1 MKMSN
6 EPAAKSRGK
15 AKTPRQKAQDVSSQH
30 HYKLNSKVEEYYLNL
45 SGKKL
50 IYPPTE
56 KIPVIQVSN
65 FPALG
70 KITALRFLEWVQN
83 NPGGVVSLPTGKTPE
98 HFIKNVQF
106 YLNNWNNAQVQK
118 ELAEV
123 GIDPARKPD
132 MFSLHFVQIDEFY
145 PIDPNQQN
153 SFYYYIQKF
162 YINGFGLDPKK
173 ALLIN
178 IYDIGTANDLDF
190 EKIFGDEKVD
200 LSLRTRWA
208 KTPLEELQ
216 KETIER
222 TDQFCVEYEKKIRAL
237 GGIGFFLG
245 GIGPDGHIGFNV
257 RGSDHFSTTRL
268 CETNYETQAAAASDL
283 GGIEVAR
290 KRLVITIGL
299 DTITFNPNTVAVIIA
314 SGQAK
319 ANIVRDSIQS
329 EPSIKYPATV
339 LQKLP
344 YARFYLTEGAA
355 IKLVERWYHN
365 VENMPE
371 LDTKTIEK
379 AVINLAISR
388 NRKISDL
395 TLEDYQSDPFTNL
408 ILRRT
413 KATPEII
420 NHDVEHNIRQ
430 KITRGIA
437 TVDGEVFLHTSPH
450 HDDEMLGY
458 LPYIVHLVRNP
469 NNKHYF
475 SYMTSGFTA
484 VTNSYVLGLMENLR
498 ELIDRPHFQRLM
510 SEHYFEPTNHNARN
524 RDVNLYLDG
533 VACGDVKKKIEAES
547 RRLLSILT
555 EIYEETNIIYLKDR
569 VVELINYFRTQYPGK
584 KDIAHVQRL
593 KGMIREWEADVLWG
607 YFGFNKS
614 NVFHLRLGF
623 YKGDIFSEEPT
634 VDRDVLPIYRL
645 IKQVKPTVITVAL
658 DPEGS
663 GPDTHYKVMQS
674 ITEALK
680 MYEKEADISKL
691 RIWGYRNVWFKFHP
705 ASANI
710 YVPVSLNSMAIME
723 NAFMESFGSQ
733 KNASFPSWEFDG
745 PFCRLARKIQVDQ
758 YLKIK
763 TCLGRDFFIKN
774 EHPRL
779 RATHGLVF
787 IKELTPQEF
796 YQHSLE
802 LRKSTENF

>member
-1 MKMSN
+1 MAN
-6 EPAAKSRGK
+6 I
-15 AKTPRQKAQDVSSQH
+15 KTPRRPKSGSPITTDTTH
-30 HYKLNSKVEEYYLNL
+30 HYRLNSRVEEYFLRL
-45 SGKKL
+45 SNKKL

-70 KITALRFLEWVQN
+70 KLTALRFIEWVQN
-83 NPGGVVSLPTGKTPE
+83 NPGGVVALPTGKTPE
-98 HFIKNVQF
+98 YFIKNVQYF
-106 YLNNWNNAQVQK
+106 LNNWGTPAVNK
-118 ELAEV
+118 ELEEV
-123 GIDPARKPD
+123 GLDPANKPN
-132 MFSLHFVQIDEFY
+132 MASLHFVQIDEFY

-162 YINGFGLDPKK
+162 YINGFGLDPQK

-178 IYDIGTANDLDF
+178 TYDIGTANDLSI

-200 LSLRTRWA
+200 LTLRTRWA
-208 KTPLEELQ
+208 KNPREELQ

-222 TDQFCVEYEKKIRAL
+222 VDQFCVQYEKKIRAL

-268 CETNYETQAAAASDL
+268 CETNYETQAAAATDL
-283 GGIEVAR
+283 GGIEIAR

-299 DTITFNPNTVAVIIA
+299 DTITYNPNAVAIIIA
-314 SGQAK
+314 AGQAK
-319 ANIVRDSIQS
+319 SNIVRDSIQNG
-329 EPSIKYPATV
+329 PTIQYPATV

-344 YARFYLTEGAA
+344 YARFYLTDGAA
-355 IKLVERWYHN
+355 IKLTERWYQN
-365 VENMPE
+365 VAAMPE
-371 LDTKTIEK
+371 IDRKTTEK
-379 AVINLAISR
+379 AVINLALSL
-388 NRKISDL
+388 NKKISSL
-395 TLEDYQSDPFTNL
+395 SLQDYQANPFTNL
-408 ILRRT
+408 ILKRT
-413 KATPEII
+413 KASPEII
-420 NHDVEHNIRQ
+420 NHDVIASIQQ
-430 KITRGIA
+430 KIMRGIA
-437 TVDGEVFLHTSPH
+437 PVDGEVFLHTSPH

-469 NNKHYF
+469 NNRHYF

-484 VTNSYVLGLMENLR
+484 VTNSYVLGLMQNLL
-498 ELIDRPHFQRLM
+498 ELIDRTPFPQLAAENYFDPHN
-510 SEHYFEPTNHNARN
+510 YDARN

-533 VACGDVKKKIEAES
+533 VASGDLKKTIEAES

-555 EIYEETNIIYLKDR
+555 EIYEEPNLFYLKDR
-569 VVELINYFRTQYPGK
+569 VLELINYFRTQYPGK

-614 NVFHLRLGF
+614 SVFHLRLGF

-634 VDRDVLPIYRL
+634 VDRDVLPIFRL
-645 IKQVKPTVITVAL
+645 IQKIKPTVITVAL

-674 ITEALK
+674 ISEALK
-680 MYEKEADISKL
+680 LYEKEADISKL

-733 KNASFPSWEFDG
+733 KNASFPSWDYDG

-774 EHPRL
+774 DHPRL
-779 RATHGLVF
+779 RAAHGFVF

-802 LRKSTENF
+802 LRKSTENL

>member
-1 MKMSN
+1 MAN
-6 EPAAKSRGK
+6 I
-15 AKTPRQKAQDVSSQH
+15 KTPRRPKSGSPMTTDTTH
-30 HYKLNSKVEEYYLNL
+30 HYRLNSRVEEYFLRL
-45 SGKKL
+45 SNKKL

-70 KITALRFLEWVQN
+70 KLTALRFIEWVQN
-83 NPGGVVSLPTGKTPE
+83 NPGGVVALPTGKTPE
-98 HFIKNVQF
+98 YFIKNVQYF
-106 YLNNWNNAQVQK
+106 LNNWGTPAVNK
-118 ELAEV
+118 ELEEV
-123 GIDPARKPD
+123 GLDPANKPN
-132 MFSLHFVQIDEFY
+132 MASLHFVQIDEFY

-162 YINGFGLDPKK
+162 YINGFGLDPQK

-178 IYDIGTANDLDF
+178 TYDIGTANDLSI
-190 EKIFGDEKVD
+190 EKVFGDEKVD
-200 LSLRTRWA
+200 LTLRTRWA
-208 KTPLEELQ
+208 KNPREELQ

-222 TDQFCVEYEKKIRAL
+222 VDQFCVQYEKKIRAL

-268 CETNYETQAAAASDL
+268 CETNYETQAAAATDL
-283 GGIEVAR
+283 GGIEIAR

-299 DTITFNPNTVAVIIA
+299 DTITYNPNAVAIIIA
-314 SGQAK
+314 AGQAK
-319 ANIVRDSIQS
+319 SNIVRDSIQNG
-329 EPSIKYPATV
+329 PTIQYPATV

-344 YARFYLTEGAA
+344 YARFYLTDGAA
-355 IKLVERWYHN
+355 IKLTERWYEN
-365 VENMPE
+365 VAAMPE
-371 LDTKTIEK
+371 IDRKTTEK
-379 AVINLAISR
+379 AVINLALSL
-388 NRKISDL
+388 NKKISSL
-395 TLEDYQSDPFTNL
+395 SLQDYQANPFTNL
-408 ILRRT
+408 ILKRT
-413 KATPEII
+413 KASPEII
-420 NHDVEHNIRQ
+420 NHDVIASIQQ
-430 KITRGIA
+430 KIMRGIA
-437 TVDGEVFLHTSPH
+437 PVDGEIFLHTSPH

-469 NNKHYF
+469 NNRHYF

-484 VTNSYVLGLMENLR
+484 VTNSYVLGLMQNLL
-498 ELIDRPHFQRLM
+498 ELIDRTPFPQLAAENYFDPHN
-510 SEHYFEPTNHNARN
+510 YDARN

-533 VACGDVKKKIEAES
+533 VASGDLKKTIEAES

-555 EIYEETNIIYLKDR
+555 EIYEEPNLFYLKDR
-569 VVELINYFRTQYPGK
+569 VLELINYFRTQYPGK

-614 NVFHLRLGF
+614 SVFHLRLGF

-634 VDRDVLPIYRL
+634 VDRDVLPIFRL
-645 IKQVKPTVITVAL
+645 IQKIKPTVITVAL

-674 ITEALK
+674 ISEALK
-680 MYEKEADISKL
+680 LYEKEADISKL
-691 RIWGYRNVWFKFHP
+691 RIWGYRNVWFRFHP

-733 KNASFPSWEFDG
+733 KNASFPSWDYDG

-763 TCLGRDFFIKN
+763 TCLGRDYN
-774 EHPRL
+774 
-779 RATHGLVF
+779 
-787 IKELTPQEF
+787 Q
-796 YQHSLE
+796 
-802 LRKSTENF
+802 

>member
-1 MKMSN
+1 MASSPTTK
-6 EPAAKSRGK
+6 R
-15 AKTPRQKAQDVSSQH
+15 TRQESEHQNKGFL
-30 HYKLNSKVEEYYLNL
+30 HYKMNSPVEEYFLRL
-45 SGKKL
+45 SQKKL

-70 KITALRFLEWVQN
+70 KLTAYRFIEWVQN

-98 HFIKNVQF
+98 HFIKNVQ
-106 YLNNWNNAQVQK
+106 YLLNNWTNTEVIK
-118 ELAEV
+118 ELETV

-132 MFSLHFVQIDEFY
+132 MASLHFVQIDEFY

-162 YINGFGLDPKK
+162 YINGFGLDPRK

-178 IYDIGTANDLDF
+178 IYDIGTANDLSF
-190 EKIFGDEKVD
+190 ERIFGDEKVD
-200 LSLRTRWA
+200 LSLRTRWP
-208 KTPLEELQ
+208 KNPQEELQ

-222 TDQFCVEYEKKIRAL
+222 VDQFCLDYEKKIRAL

-257 RGSDHFSTTRL
+257 RGSDHYSTTRL
-268 CETNYETQAAAASDL
+268 CETNYETQAAAAGDL
-283 GGIEVAR
+283 GGIEIAR

-299 DTITFNPNTVAVIIA
+299 DTITFNPDTVAIIIA
-314 SGQAK
+314 AGQAK
-319 ANIVRDSIQS
+319 ANIVRDSIQNG
-329 EPSIKYPATV
+329 PTITYPATA
-339 LQKLP
+339 LQRLP

-355 IKLVERWYHN
+355 IKLTERWYQN
-365 VENMPE
+365 VLELPE
-371 LDTKTIEK
+371 LDKKTIEK
-379 AVINLAISR
+379 AVINLAISQK
-388 NRKISDL
+388 RKIADL
-395 TLEDYQSDPFTNL
+395 TLKDYQSDPFTNL
-408 ILRRT
+408 ILKRT

-420 NHDVEHNIRQ
+420 NHDVAESIHQ
-430 KITRGIA
+430 KIMRGIA
-437 TVDGEVFLHTSPH
+437 PVDGEIFLHTSPH

-475 SYMTSGFTA
+475 SYMTSGFNA
-484 VTNSYVLGLMENLR
+484 VTNAYALSLMERLL
-498 ELIDRPHFQRLM
+498 EAIDRPSFQKLA
-510 SEHYFEPTNHNARN
+510 SENYFDPQNHNARN
-524 RDVNLYLDG
+524 RDVNLFLDG
-533 VACGDVKKKIEAES
+533 VASGDIKKKYEAES
-547 RRLLSILT
+547 RRMLSILM
-555 EIYEETNIIYLKDR
+555 EIYEEHNLVYLKDR
-569 VVELINYFRTQYPGK
+569 VLELINYFRTQYPGK

-634 VDRDVLPIYRL
+634 IDRDVLPIYQMLKR
-645 IKQVKPTVITVAL
+645 IQPTVITVAL

-674 ITEALK
+674 ISEALK
-680 MYEKEADISKL
+680 LYEKKYDISRL
-691 RIWGYRNVWFKFHP
+691 RVWGYRNVWFKFHP

-733 KNASFPSWEFDG
+733 RDASFPSWEYDG

-763 TCLGRDFFIKN
+763 TCLGRDYFIRN
-774 EHPRL
+774 DHPRL
-779 RATHGLVF
+779 RAAHGFVF

-796 YQHSLE
+796 YQHSME
-802 LRKSTENF
+802 LRKSTENL